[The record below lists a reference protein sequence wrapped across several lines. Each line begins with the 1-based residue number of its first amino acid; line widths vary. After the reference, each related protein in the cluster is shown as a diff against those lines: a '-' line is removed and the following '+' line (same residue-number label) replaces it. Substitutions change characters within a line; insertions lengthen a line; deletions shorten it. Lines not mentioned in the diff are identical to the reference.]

1 MGLDIDFNRHVHV
14 NRYGYKTHRELRP
27 EFPIVVRSPTLIAS
41 GKSVIVRSLEEFDRL
56 IPDSHPEDRATVANG
71 FARKPHALLEC
82 FPGR

>member
-1 MGLDIDFNRHVHV
+1 MPLDIDFTRAH
-14 NRYGYKTHRELRP
+14 GPLSGTAYKKHEKPLWM
-27 EFPIVVRSPTLIAS
+27 VVRSPTLIAS

-71 FARKPHALLEC
+71 FARKPHAILEC